1 MDPSKIKLNVHLQ
14 VPTSISTQEGGGTS
28 SSAPTPGSHTPNTPE
43 ILNSIMNMTGGPFAA
58 DFAAQEQQN
67 PPPPPPNTITMPH
80 HSVMSMEVPSPIVP
94 SNQVKMIM

>member
-1 MDPSKIKLNVHLQ
+1 MDPKIKLNVHLQ
-14 VPTSISTQEGGGTS
+14 VPSSTQETGGSTS
-28 SSAPTPGSHTPNTPE
+28 SALPTPGSHTPNTPE

-67 PPPPPPNTITMPH
+67 PPPPPINTITMPH

>member
-1 MDPSKIKLNVHLQ
+1 
-14 VPTSISTQEGGGTS
+14 
-28 SSAPTPGSHTPNTPE
+28 
-43 ILNSIMNMTGGPFAA
+43 MTGGPFAA